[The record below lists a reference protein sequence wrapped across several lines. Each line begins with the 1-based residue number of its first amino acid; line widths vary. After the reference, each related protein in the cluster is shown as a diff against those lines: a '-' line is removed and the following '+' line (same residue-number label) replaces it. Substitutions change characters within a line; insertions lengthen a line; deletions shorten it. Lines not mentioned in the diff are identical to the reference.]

1 MSQTRTLINVAT
13 FLVVSALLV
22 YLGASNLV
30 FYEAEATRLKAVFED
45 ASGLL
50 PRNDVTMRGVPVG
63 SVKEVSLNEDGYALV
78 TMGLKPGAD
87 VPEGTKAEI
96 VRRSPIGELTVE
108 LVPGDGEP
116 LESGATIAVAD
127 TVPPPDVSK
136 TIEVFADILHEVP
149 SEDLNVLV
157 SEVASAVRGRAGD
170 LARLT
175 DAGADLPE
183 RLLEIETALDS
194 LIRNSPELTG
204 VFADN
209 ADVLADDITET
220 ALLADILRDRRF
232 DLVDLYRNGADF
244 ASVMGEILAKDK
256 PNLACLIRDFGDIN
270 YVLAQRHNLDN
281 LAATLDKNHFFF
293 GGANLAVRKDHN
305 AWTWFRVQL
314 LPHQEPAGRQY
325 EPHRDPPDVFTAA
338 DCESR
343 YGPGVTI
350 KDERLNL
357 APDSKLH
364 RER

>member
-13 FLVVSALLV
+13 FLLVSALLV

-30 FYEAEATRLKAVFED
+30 FYEAEATQLKAVFED

-96 VRRSPIGELTVE
+96 VRRSPIGELTIE

-116 LESGATIAVAD
+116 LANGATIAVAD

-149 SEDLNVLV
+149 SDDLDVLV
-157 SEVASAVRGRAGD
+157 SEVASAVRGRADD

-175 DAGADLPE
+175 DSGADLPE

-244 ASVMGEILAKDK
+244 ASVMGEILAEDK
-256 PNLACLIRDFGDIN
+256 PNLACMIRDFGDIN
-270 YVLAQRHNLDN
+270 YVLARRHNLDN

-293 GGANLAVRKDHN
+293 EGANLAVRKDHN

-364 RER
+364 RDR

>member
-1 MSQTRTLINVAT
+1 MSRTRTLINNVA
-13 FLVVSALLV
+13 FLVLSGLLV
-22 YLGASNLV
+22 YLGATNLV
-30 FYEAEATRLKAVFED
+30 FYEAQGSTLKAVFED

-63 SVKEVSLNEDGYALV
+63 SVKDVQLNEDGYALV
-78 TMGLKPGAD
+78 TMGLEPGTE
-87 VPEGTKAEI
+87 VPDGTSAEV
-96 VRRSPIGELTVE
+96 VRRSPIGELTIE

-116 LESGATIAVAD
+116 LEDGATIAVSD

-136 TIEVFADILHEVP
+136 TIEVFADLLHEVP
-149 SEDLNVLV
+149 SEELDVLV
-157 SEVASAVRGRAGD
+157 SEVAAAVRGRSGD
-170 LARLT
+170 LARLS
-175 DAGADLPE
+175 DAGAELPE
-183 RLLEIETALDS
+183 RLLEIETALES

-209 ADVLADDITET
+209 AEVLADDITQT

-244 ASVMGEILAKDK
+244 ASVMGEILREDK
-256 PNLACLIRDFGDIN
+256 PNLACLIKDFGDIN
-270 YVLAQRHNLDN
+270 YVLAKRHNLEN

-293 GGANLAVRKDHN
+293 EGANLAVRKDQN

-314 LPHQEPAGRQY
+314 LPHTEPSGRQY
-325 EPHRDPPDVFTAA
+325 EPNREPPDVFTAA
-338 DCESR
+338 DCVSR
-343 YGPGVTI
+343 YGPGVKI
-350 KDERLNL
+350 KDERINL

>member
-1 MSQTRTLINVAT
+1 MSQTRTLINVVT
-13 FLVVSALLV
+13 FLVISSLLV

-30 FYEAEATRLKAVFED
+30 FYEPQDQRLKAVFED

-63 SVKEVSLNEDGYALV
+63 SVKDVSLNDDGYALV
-78 TMGLKPGAD
+78 TMGLRPGTE

-108 LVPGDGEP
+108 LVPGEGEP
-116 LESGATIAVAD
+116 LEDGATIAVAD

-136 TIEVFADILHEVP
+136 TIEVFADLLHEVP
-149 SEDLNVLV
+149 SDGLNTLV
-157 SEVASAVRGRAGD
+157 TEVAAAVRGRAGD
-170 LARLT
+170 LGRLA

-194 LIRNSPELTG
+194 LIRKSPELTG
-204 VFADN
+204 VFAEN

-232 DLVDLYRNGADF
+232 DLVDLYGNGADF
-244 ASVMGEILAKDK
+244 ASVMGEILAEDK

-270 YVLAQRHNLDN
+270 YVLAKRHNLDN

-314 LPHQEPAGRQY
+314 LPHQEPAARQY
-325 EPHRDPPDVFTAA
+325 EPHRPPPNVSTAG

-343 YGPGVTI
+343 YGPGVKI

-357 APDSKLH
+357 APDSKFV
-364 RER
+364 RDR